1 MILTYSNHNMWRAVS
16 IYSCL
21 YIEQQ
26 ADLTYS
32 KSPSAYSEKKPLH
45 MKYKSISDVLQ
56 YKSCLDV
63 SRVDTNSGAVHCL
76 NDLTARKLAYEVI
89 SDSNA

>member
-1 MILTYSNHNMWRAVS
+1 
-16 IYSCL
+16 
-21 YIEQQ
+21 
-26 ADLTYS
+26 
-32 KSPSAYSEKKPLH
+32 

-63 SRVDTNSGAVHCL
+63 SRVDTNSGFVHCL